1 MASKAKAITFV
12 TGNAKKLQEVVTI
25 VGGASGF
32 PREIVSQKI
41 DLPEYQ
47 GDPSEVCREK
57 CRAAARIVDGPVIVE
72 DTCLGFRAHGG
83 LPGPYIKW
91 YLDKLGVDGLPKL
104 LAGFDDKVQF
114 VFIRCISFV

>member
-1 MASKAKAITFV
+1 MVALYFEHGISYEHFYI
-12 TGNAKKLQEVVTI
+12 
-25 VGGASGF
+25 
-32 PREIVSQKI
+32 
-41 DLPEYQ
+41 Q

-91 YLDKLGVDGLPKL
+91 YLDKLGVEGLPKL
-104 LAGFDDKVQF
+104 LAGFEDKVQF
-114 VFIRCISFV
+114 IRPCWVTST

>member
-1 MASKAKAITFV
+1 M
-12 TGNAKKLQEVVTI
+12 Q
-25 VGGASGF
+25 
-32 PREIVSQKI
+32 PQ
-41 DLPEYQ
+41 DLEHRISFGHFSNQ

-91 YLDKLGVDGLPKL
+91 YLDKLGVEGLPRL
-104 LAGFDDKVQF
+104 LADFDDKVQF
-114 VFIRCISFV
+114 ITVIF

>member
-1 MASKAKAITFV
+1 MGRCIDLDLEPKITFRV
-12 TGNAKKLQEVVTI
+12 ICNI
-25 VGGASGF
+25 
-32 PREIVSQKI
+32 
-41 DLPEYQ
+41 Q
-47 GDPSEVCREK
+47 GEPSEVCREK

-91 YLDKLGVDGLPKL
+91 YLDKLGVEGLPKL

-114 VFIRCISFV
+114 IL